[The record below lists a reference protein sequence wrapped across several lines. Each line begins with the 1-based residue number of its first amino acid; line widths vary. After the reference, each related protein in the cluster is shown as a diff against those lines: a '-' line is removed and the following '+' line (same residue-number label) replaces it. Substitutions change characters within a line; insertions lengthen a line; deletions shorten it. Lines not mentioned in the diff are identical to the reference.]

1 MGLVSSPNVVR
12 DSLIVNLDASSIRSF
27 QGVARTNYAKGVTF
41 SSGGSNTS
49 TYKYTQGTEVV
60 NIPQIGKRTVS
71 YVDHW
76 NDYNGGSGQCCPNLF
91 YYHTSGI
98 YLSPST
104 TYTYSLIYKT
114 TTGYTHPNFMYR
126 YEYNSS
132 GTYLTEQGIHNDS
145 NRTHL
150 GDGWY
155 YAWGQFTTQSTTSYI
170 VAYLFYYQYATWDRI
185 YVDRVSI
192 VAGSTVPD
200 IKHITAYD
208 STNTGNLVNLV
219 GTDNGTLVN
228 GPTYDSSNGGSLVFD
243 GTNDYIAIPHTS
255 AKWTPSSA
263 STLNYIT
270 IELWIKT
277 SDTSGY
283 YISRPWNG
291 NGEYN
296 YLAYNGGLQLVVGNQ
311 SNTVSVTGFADNTWR
326 HVVYWISPTQ
336 FGSYVDGGN
345 ATSGNHG
352 ITNNTPASGDSN
364 LSLNIMTLY
373 PYGEGWGGNTGFS
386 ISGNIGLVRVYNKVL
401 TANEVLQNYNATRQ
415 RFGV

>member
-27 QGVARTNYAKGVTF
+27 QGVARTNYAKGVNF

-49 TYKYTQGTEVV
+49 TYKYTQGTEVI

-76 NDYNGGSGQCCPNLF
+76 NDYNGGSNQCCPNLF

-126 YEYNSS
+126 YEYNAS
-132 GTYLTEQGIHNDS
+132 GTYLTEQGIHNDN

-150 GDGWY
+150 GEGWY

>member
-12 DSLIVNLDASSIRSF
+12 DSLLVNLDVASVRSF
-27 QGVARTNYAKGVTF
+27 QGVARTNLARAVNYNQSNT
-41 SSGGSNTS
+41 NTS

-60 NIPQIGKRTVS
+60 DIPRIGKRTVK

-76 NDYNGGSGQCCPNLF
+76 NDYAGGSGNCCPSLF
-91 YYHTSGI
+91 YYFDSVI
-98 YLSPST
+98 PVSPST
-104 TYTYSLIYKT
+104 TYTYSIIYKT
-114 TTGYTHPNFMYR
+114 TTGYTHPNYMYR
-126 YEYNSS
+126 YEYTS
-132 GTYLTEQGIHNDS
+132 GDSYITEGGVHNDS
-145 NRTHL
+145 NRIHL
-150 GDGWY
+150 GNGWY
-155 YAWGQFTTQSTTSYI
+155 YAWGQFTTQANT
-170 VAYLFYYQYATWDRI
+170 AHLRCYLFYYQYGTWDRV

-192 VAGSTVPD
+192 VLGSTVPEPE
-200 IKHITAYD
+200 HLTAYN
-208 STNTGNLVNLV
+208 STNSGNLTNII
-219 GTDNGTLVN
+219 GTDNGILVN
-228 GPTYDSSNGGSLVFD
+228 GPTYNSANGGSLVFD

-263 STLNYIT
+263 STLNYVT

-277 SDTSGY
+277 SDTDGF

-291 NGEYN
+291 SGEYN
-296 YLAYNGGLQLVVGNQ
+296 YYGYNGGFYVTSGGNGASVG
-311 SNTVSVTGFADNTWR
+311 TTGFADNNWH

-336 FGSYVDGGN
+336 MGFYLDGGN
-345 ATSGNHG
+345 AASTNHG
-352 ITNNTPASGDSN
+352 LTGNTPTYGDAN

-401 TANEVLQNYNATRQ
+401 TANEVTQNYNATRQ